1 MLGPGMRVVNCL
13 WLERGLVPSSQVNR
27 GLWTY
32 ECDTASDAVPH
43 VVADP
48 ADAAPHGTPYA
59 AEYTSGIDVRY
70 QVLL

>member
-48 ADAAPHGTPYA
+48 ADAASDTR
-59 AEYTSGIDVRY
+59 EIEMR
-70 QVLL
+70 